1 MTQPTLQVTG
11 YRGVWGETLT
21 AEIAQ
26 TYARAYAQFIKES
39 SNTKPTILIGR
50 DGRESGRIIADAII
64 PVIESLGINV
74 IDGDIL
80 PTPTIMF
87 AVNKYNYDGAI
98 IITASHNPIEY
109 NGIKF
114 VVQGGRLTN
123 ENEVEQIKGF
133 LSLQE
138 DASKREN
145 IVGEGLLGATATKPS
160 EFSAENSS
168 TLNGN
173 IPSGLQTPNFPKEHA
188 DHILKYINVEAIR
201 ARKFRVAVDMINA
214 SACVVDPYFFEEM
227 GVELLPINNTPN
239 GQFAHKPEPTVEN
252 LVETG
257 KIVKE
262 LGVDI
267 GFVHDPDADRMVII
281 NENGV
286 VISEEYTL
294 GFGAEL
300 ILSKNPGRNV
310 VVNMSTSQLIPDIA
324 EKYGSKCIR
333 TKVGESNVM
342 GGMLAHDAIV
352 GGEGTSGVIF
362 PTLNNCRD
370 SFVSLALALQLL
382 AERNQTVTECVDSL
396 PKYFM
401 KRDKWPVGGDL
412 NTMYAKLK
420 DHFADG
426 NFNEEDGLRI
436 DLPDNSWIHIR
447 PSNTE
452 PIVRLFGEAK
462 STERVDELFAEAQKV
477 IS

>member
-11 YRGVWGETLT
+11 YRGVWGDTLT

-26 TYARAYAQFIKES
+26 KYAQAYAKFLKEENKATES
-39 SNTKPTILIGR
+39 LTILIGR

-64 PVIESLGINV
+64 PVLKSIGINV

-87 AVNKYNYDGAI
+87 AVNKYNYDGAV

-123 ENEVEQIKGF
+123 ENEVEKIKKF
-133 LSLQE
+133 LAPQE
-138 DASKREN
+138 DAN
-145 IVGEGLLGATATKPS
+145 
-160 EFSAENSS
+160 FSALNPLSGGSDTQKNSH
-168 TLNGN
+168 L
-173 IPSGLQTPNFPKEHA
+173 PATPDFPKEHA

-214 SACVVDPYFFEEM
+214 SACVVDPYFFEQM

-257 KIVKE
+257 KMVKE

-294 GFGAEL
+294 GFGTEL
-300 ILSKNPGRNV
+300 VLSKNPGRNV
-310 VVNMSTSQLIPDIA
+310 VVNMSTSQMISDIA

-342 GGMLAHDAIV
+342 GGMIKYDAIV

-412 NTMYAKLK
+412 NVMYAKLK
-420 DHFADG
+420 EHFTSG
-426 NFNEEDGLRI
+426 NFNEKDGLRI
-436 DLPDNSWIHIR
+436 DLPDKSWIHLR